1 MSLQMGPK
9 TKHRYQKAD
18 YFEAHQR
25 KDMPASLS
33 GQYTPACEGSILAL
47 VIRDIMMLCIAG
59 YGKREGGMKLSD
71 N

>member
-1 MSLQMGPK
+1 
-9 TKHRYQKAD
+9 
-18 YFEAHQR
+18 
-25 KDMPASLS
+25 MPASLS

-59 YGKREGGMKLSD
+59 YGKREGGTKLSD